1 MSWQQSGGEQGLW
14 DVLSVPGAAPAQVGF
29 YLWVLP
35 FTFASAQAA
44 PGAVLPPR
52 IPREVDKTL
61 EL

>member
-1 MSWQQSGGEQGLW
+1 M
-14 DVLSVPGAAPAQVGF
+14 PGAAPAQVGF